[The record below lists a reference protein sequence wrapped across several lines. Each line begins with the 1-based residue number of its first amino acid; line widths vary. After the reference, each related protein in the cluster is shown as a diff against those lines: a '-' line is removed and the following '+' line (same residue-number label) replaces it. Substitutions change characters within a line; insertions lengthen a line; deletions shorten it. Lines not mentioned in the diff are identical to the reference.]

1 MRLKTLEKQ
10 CGPLCNLEK
19 PILGGKESFIGK
31 VEAKVIEGQLINN
44 KHSLA
49 GGEMATYGR

>member
-31 VEAKVIEGQLINN
+31 VEAKVIEGQLIND